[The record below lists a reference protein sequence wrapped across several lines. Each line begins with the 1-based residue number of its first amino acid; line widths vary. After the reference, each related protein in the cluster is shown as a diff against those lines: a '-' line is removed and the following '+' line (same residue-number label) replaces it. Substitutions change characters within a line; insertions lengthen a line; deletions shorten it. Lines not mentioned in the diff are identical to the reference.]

1 MSDEVDHLALP
12 LNAALHSD
20 HALATITMQRNFTS
34 LFALTG
40 RSATVVR

>member
-20 HALATITMQRNFTS
+20 HALATITMQRNLTS
-34 LFALTG
+34 LSALTG